1 MGVVLDYISVKC
13 NEAGHIKFSSLWVV
27 SKGVGIKLTDSI
39 VWELSRQYFRKPS
52 GHTVVLGYQL
62 WYGILSVDNQQVCFF
77 DNAHFSFL
85 SEFVGII
92 K

>member
-1 MGVVLDYISVKC
+1 MGTVLDYISVKF
-13 NEAGHIKFSSLWVV
+13 NEAGYIKFSSLWVV
-27 SKGVGIKLTDSI
+27 SKGIKLSDSI
-39 VWELSRQYFRKPS
+39 VWELSQQYFRKLS

-62 WYGILSVDNQQVCFF
+62 WLGVLNVDNQQVCFF

-85 SEFVGII
+85 SEFAGII